1 MPGLTVNG
9 VSVPALMDRGVTRSA
24 PELIGPS
31 DERSFQGDLLTAI
44 RARKE
49 VLDLRLSLQD
59 PATATAWRRWL
70 LGLGDSWNFNDATF
84 GLYSS
89 KGRAPQA
96 GYGASVGTTAP
107 APKWGARRLAVS
119 TSIIWTSLG
128 FRGWDATLDGRTVIL
143 WRWDGAAWK
152 HHIIRDDWLMWVD
165 GVTSQVATPWLFVE
179 TIALAGD
186 YLNLES
192 NAAYEA
198 TIQAGYAA
206 GQVYAE
212 EDRVR
217 VTAGPTTY
225 LWRCVEVD
233 DPGETGVGGNLGGGS
248 AGLLQ
253 YDNGVGNT
261 YRFILEGTDPGVGA
275 GNAYYDDAIYLP
287 FRLPTAWTAE
297 VYAEHAARAW
307 SALPAL
313 RVSGEALDGR
323 AVYMEGQLQDA
334 GIRPAA
340 INGSWS
346 QGVQD
351 VGAILREV

>member
-24 PELIGPS
+24 PELIGPA
-31 DERSFQGDLLTAI
+31 DERSFQGDLLSAV

-59 PATATAWRRWL
+59 SATATAWRRWL
-70 LGLGDSWNFNDATF
+70 LGLGDSWNLDDATF
-84 GLYSS
+84 GLYSA
-89 KGRAPQA
+89 KGRAPLA

-107 APKWGARRLAVS
+107 PPKWGARRLGV
-119 TSIIWTSLG
+119 TSSITWAPLG
-128 FRGWDATLDGRTVIL
+128 FRGWDAALDGRTVVL
-143 WRWDGAAWK
+143 WRWNGAAWK
-152 HHIIRDDWLMWVD
+152 HHIIRDDWSMWVD
-165 GVTSQVATPWLFVE
+165 GVASQVATPWLFVE
-179 TIALAGD
+179 TAALAGE
-186 YLNLES
+186 YFSLLSNGGYES
-192 NAAYEA
+192 S
-198 TIQAGYAA
+198 IIPGYAA
-206 GQVYAE
+206 GQTYTE

-217 VTAGPTTY
+217 VTVGPTTY
-225 LWRCVEVD
+225 LWRCVLVD
-233 DPGETGVGGNLGGGS
+233 DPGASGVGGTLGGGT

-253 YDNGVGNT
+253 YDNGLGST

-287 FRLPTAWTAE
+287 FRLPTAWVTE

-313 RVSGEALDGR
+313 RVSGEALDNR
-323 AVYMEGQLQDA
+323 AVYMESQLQDA
-334 GIRPAA
+334 SIRPAA
-340 INGSWS
+340 VNGSWS

-351 VGAILREV
+351 VGATLREV